1 MDNQYKLGLYE
12 KSMPNTLTLEEKL
25 CLTTKHQYDFLEIS
39 IDESD
44 EKLGRL
50 WWSNSKRKELSAQ
63 IAQSGTPV
71 GTMCLS
77 AHRKYPLGSENP
89 TVAAKSIDIMQRAID
104 FAVCTGVRVIQIAG
118 YDEYYNEQNQKTEDN
133 FLEKLRICTEI
144 AAANKVVLG
153 FETMETSFMNTCEK
167 AMHYVRLIH
176 SPYLTVYPDTGNLT
190 NAALGSCAVV
200 LRDLQAAN
208 GHISAVHLKE
218 TMPGVFR
225 EVPYGAGH
233 VDFKSVVQKAL
244 LLGVRSFTAEFWC
257 VDNSNWEE
265 ILKENNQFLRSFFT

>member
-12 KSMPNTLTLEEKL
+12 KSMPNMLTLEEKL

-118 YDEYYNEQNQKTEDN
+118 YDEYYNEQNQKTEEN

-176 SPYLTVYPDTGNLT
+176 SPYLTVYPDSGNLT
-190 NAALGSCAVV
+190 NAALGSCAAV
-200 LRDLQAAN
+200 LRDLEAAN

-233 VDFKSVVQKAL
+233 VDFRSVVQKAL

-265 ILKENNQFLRSFFT
+265 ILKANNQFLRSIFS